1 MMQSAILQKGD
12 DCNSANTP
20 KELLQESTVECVC
33 VCMGV
38 CVGVDAWMYM
48 HVLHTV
54 FFMCLPEGNHVG
66 SQHVT

>member
-1 MMQSAILQKGD
+1 MIKMMQSAILQKGD
-12 DCNSANTP
+12 DCNSASTP
-20 KELLQESTVECVC
+20 KELLQEYMVECVC

-38 CVGVDAWMYM
+38 DAWMCM

-54 FFMCLPEGNHVG
+54 FFMCLPEGDHVG